1 MAKATSQ
8 SYALWP
14 ESSVTVQQLVPVK
27 WGLVLY
33 TGWMPSPPSP
43 PREAHAARVDGTTPR
58 WYRYMLEVLT
68 PLRAQ
73 QAETGGSRDQKIGL
87 DEPILQRTATPRNG
101 GRRIVALKGAGS
113 NPVGHLPEICPRA
126 GHTSV

>member
-8 SYALWP
+8 SYALRP
-14 ESSVTVQQLVPVK
+14 ESSVTVQQPVPVK

-58 WYRYMLEVLT
+58 WYRYLLEVLT
-68 PLRAQ
+68 PLLTPLRAQ
-73 QAETGGSRDQKIGL
+73 H
-87 DEPILQRTATPRNG
+87 TATSGNRQQTIQ
-101 GRRIVALKGAGS
+101 RR
-113 NPVGHLPEICPRA
+113 
-126 GHTSV
+126 